1 MAIKRREPIDTISSC
16 SSTDAGVAK
25 KTRLGRRAMQDV
37 PVEKEDVAAV

>member
-1 MAIKRREPIDTISSC
+1 MAMKRREPVDTIPSS
-16 SSTDAGVAK
+16 SSTDAGVAN